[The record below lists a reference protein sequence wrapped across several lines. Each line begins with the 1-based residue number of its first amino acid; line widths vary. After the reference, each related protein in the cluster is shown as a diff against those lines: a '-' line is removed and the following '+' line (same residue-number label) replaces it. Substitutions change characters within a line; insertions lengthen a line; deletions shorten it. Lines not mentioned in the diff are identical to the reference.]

1 MAKQLA
7 STLFVEKFRP
17 ISVDDVLMPASYKK
31 YFKQLIEDKEA
42 QNLLLY
48 SSYPGSGKTSL
59 AKAICNDLGVE
70 PLYINVSSESGID
83 TLRGTI
89 SQFASRR
96 KINGMKQIVIL
107 DECDGASAQL
117 MKGLRSA
124 IEEFHNSCGFILT
137 CNNVNSII
145 PPLRSRCQE
154 FNFNMNKEEFR
165 NEMIPKVV
173 KRVGLVLKSESI
185 EFDQEAVELLVKE
198 RYPDIRKI
206 YGILQ
211 QYSKM
216 NGLIDKNVLNF
227 VDVDDKLYELV
238 LTKKLTLARQY
249 ILDAGYDWE
258 SLYTDFYKNLI
269 PRIDD
274 KQKQLNAIR
283 VIADW
288 YKSSAFCSD
297 KEIPFVAMMLDL
309 MGEI

>member
-1 MAKQLA
+1 
-7 STLFVEKFRP
+7 
-17 ISVDDVLMPASYKK
+17 
-31 YFKQLIEDKEA
+31 
-42 QNLLLY
+42 
-48 SSYPGSGKTSL
+48 
-59 AKAICNDLGVE
+59 
-70 PLYINVSSESGID
+70 
-83 TLRGTI
+83 
-89 SQFASRR
+89 
-96 KINGMKQIVIL
+96 
-107 DECDGASAQL
+107 
-117 MKGLRSA
+117 
-124 IEEFHNSCGFILT
+124 
-137 CNNVNSII
+137 
-145 PPLRSRCQE
+145 
-154 FNFNMNKEEFR
+154 
-165 NEMIPKVV
+165 MIPKVV

>member
-1 MAKQLA
+1 MD
-7 STLFVEKFRP
+7 
-17 ISVDDVLMPASYKK
+17 I
-31 YFKQLIEDKEA
+31 LIEHRSAGTGVLKDSWTNNKEIFL
-42 QNLLLY
+42 NKW
-48 SSYPGSGKTSL
+48 KTAGL
-59 AKAICNDLGVE
+59 
-70 PLYINVSSESGID
+70 
-83 TLRGTI
+83 
-89 SQFASRR
+89 QFPIKVASRR

-124 IEEFHNSCGFILT
+124 IEEFHNSCRFILT

-185 EFDQEAVELLVKE
+185 EFDQEAVDLLVKE

-249 ILDAGYDWE
+249 ILDAG
-258 SLYTDFYKNLI
+258 
-269 PRIDD
+269 
-274 KQKQLNAIR
+274 
-283 VIADW
+283 
-288 YKSSAFCSD
+288 
-297 KEIPFVAMMLDL
+297 
-309 MGEI
+309 